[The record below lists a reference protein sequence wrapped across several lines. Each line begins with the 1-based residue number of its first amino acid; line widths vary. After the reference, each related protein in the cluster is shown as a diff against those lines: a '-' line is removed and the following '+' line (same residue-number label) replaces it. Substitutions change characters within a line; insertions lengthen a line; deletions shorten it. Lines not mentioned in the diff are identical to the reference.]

1 LTAHTQVNTPTKP
14 QLDICFSPALL
25 PVTNVNGKIVVV
37 IDIFRASSAICTALA
52 NGIKEIIP
60 VKEIEDALAYKANG
74 YTSAAERRGEVVDG
88 FVFGNSPFA
97 FMDNKLKG
105 QSIVLTTSN
114 CTTAIHEVSGAAEI
128 VLGAFSNISV
138 LAEYLK
144 EANNNVVL
152 LCAGWKNRFSL
163 EDSLFA
169 GALADLLADDFVF
182 NSDSTVA
189 MQQLFNSVKDDLRGF
204 IEKSS
209 HRQRIHT
216 AGIEEDIEYCLKRD
230 TAPVLPLFNG
240 HSIIIAS

>member
-1 LTAHTQVNTPTKP
+1 MTHTTQINTPTRP

-25 PVTNVNGKIVVV
+25 PVTNVSGKIVVV

-60 VKEIEDALAYKANG
+60 VREIEDALAYKANG
-74 YTSAAERRGEVVDG
+74 YTSAAERKGEVVDG

-97 FMDNKLKG
+97 FMDQALKG
-105 QSIVLTTSN
+105 KSIVLTTSN
-114 CTTAIHEVSGAAEI
+114 CTTAIHEVTGAAEI
-128 VLGAFSNISV
+128 VLGAFSNITV

-144 EANNNVVL
+144 QSNTNVVL

-169 GALADLLADDFVF
+169 GALTELLSEDFLL
-182 NSDSTVA
+182 NSDSAVA
-189 MQQLFNSVKDDLRGF
+189 MQQLYNSVKDDLRGF
-204 IEKSS
+204 LEKSS

-216 AGIEEDIEYCLKRD
+216 PGIEDDIEYCLQRD
-230 TAPVLPLFNG
+230 TAPVLPVFNG
-240 HSIIIAS
+240 HSIILSV